1 MSELFQESG
10 CSRRN
15 WSGGPPET
23 SNCYCHPGKAGGTPW
38 DFSYRHP
45 LGAGSR
51 PHAVSARFSPSFS
64 STALRIRNFCAFPVT
79 VIGNSSTNST

>member
-38 DFSYRHP
+38 DFSMLIHFIFN
-45 LGAGSR
+45 LL
-51 PHAVSARFSPSFS
+51 H
-64 STALRIRNFCAFPVT
+64 
-79 VIGNSSTNST
+79 